1 MKRNI
6 IAKNIIENLTKL
18 GKDKSKSN
26 LEVAS
31 Q

>member
-18 GKDKSKSN
+18 DKDKSKSN
-26 LEVAS
+26 MEIVSL
-31 Q
+31 

>member
-6 IAKNIIENLTKL
+6 IAKNIIGNFTKL
-18 GKDKSKSN
+18 DKDKSKSN
-26 LEVAS
+26 LEIAS